1 MLAFAFARNQVEAAM
16 AIQLTPPTKNVFHLS
31 VFLALIAL
39 ILYFLGVCAVI
50 EGGFASV
57 AHYAFW
63 VAVLG
68 WVVLV
73 VGVGA
78 KGL

>member
-1 MLAFAFARNQVEAAM
+1 MLAFAFARNQVEADM

-39 ILYFLGVCAVI
+39 ILYFVGVFGVI
-50 EGGFASV
+50 EVGFASV

-63 VAVLG
+63 VAILG
-68 WVVLV
+68 WVAMVI
-73 VGVGA
+73 GVA
-78 KGL
+78 VKGL